1 MILVKVV
8 ELIINKDRRCHW
20 LGNFEGESAVGV
32 DVADVVV
39 SDPNLLDLV
48 GKDDHW
54 YSDCEED
61 EGEREEECYCLGR
74 VGTGSQA
81 RSMCFFNWFKKE
93 YDSSLSFSCSSSA
106 YSFFFIVSDNK

>member
-61 EGEREEECYCLGR
+61 EGEREEECYCLGEC
-74 VGTGSQA
+74 GNWKPSSQHVLLQLVQEGVRLIA
-81 RSMCFFNWFKKE
+81 LIFLQFLGLFFLFHCF
-93 YDSSLSFSCSSSA
+93 
-106 YSFFFIVSDNK
+106 